1 MVEVKKIY
9 YSAEDISAMLDIS
22 ISHSYRIIR
31 RLNKELEEKG
41 FLVISGKLPIRY
53 FEEKYYGLNS

>member
-1 MVEVKKIY
+1 MVEVKRIY

-22 ISHSYRIIR
+22 VSHRYRIIR

-41 FLVISGKLPIRY
+41 FLVISDKLPIRY